1 MAMTGRLARFYPSSF
16 GLAARIGLILV
27 GAVVLS
33 IGISTAFIFIVGEG
47 EVHLPVVSAET
58 MADKILTAYR
68 RIDAAPA
75 AERAAAVAEMSA
87 PIRRIDWP
95 VPPPPPEPG
104 ILPGYLSELRVF
116 IQKGLDDPRRGVT
129 VEVGFPREF
138 EIGPPP
144 GPPPNGPPPEN
155 QPGGGG
161 PAGGQPAPAQMPG
174 SQPALAP
181 LPGPPPGEDGPEI
194 GFVRGSPDA
203 GFIQGGM
210 ATSGFVRGG
219 FRVFGPLV
227 RVSMQLGDGNWVAF
241 EASQIRSL
249 PFPLIDF
256 LVRVVP
262 ISAVC
267 LLLALFVIRGFMR
280 PINHLAAAAERL
292 GIEGSVSMLE
302 EAGAPEMRAA
312 ARAFNAMQLRLRR
325 LIDDRTQM
333 LAAISHDLKT
343 PITRLRLRAE
353 FVEDPAL
360 QEKML
365 ADLAEMEAIVASTL
379 AFARGDA
386 RSEARESVDLADML
400 QSLVEARADSGAVA
414 AYEGPAHLTV
424 KARPV
429 ALRRAL
435 GNLIDNAIK
444 YGISAHI
451 ALRADERQA
460 VVEIEDEGPG
470 IPEDQLELVFRPYY
484 RLEGSR
490 SRETGGVGLGLSIAR
505 AVIRADGGEVTL
517 ENRANGGLSARI
529 TLPLGSAAAAAK
541 PVARPRSLAADL

>member
-1 MAMTGRLARFYPSSF
+1 MSARIRFDPSSF

-47 EVHLPVVSAET
+47 EGRLPVISAET
-58 MADKILTAYR
+58 MADKILAAYR
-68 RIDAAPA
+68 RIDLAPA
-75 AERAAAVAEMSA
+75 PARAAAVAEVSQ

-95 VPPPPPEPG
+95 VPPPPPESG
-104 ILPGYLSELRVF
+104 ILPRYLRDLREF
-116 IQKGLDDPRRGVT
+116 LQKGLNDPRRGVS
-129 VEVGFPREF
+129 VGVGFPREF
-138 EIGPPP
+138 EIGPLP
-144 GPPPNGPPPEN
+144 GPPPNGPPPLN
-155 QPGGGG
+155 QPGGGAG
-161 PAGGQPAPAQMPG
+161 GGQPAPPQMPG
-174 SQPALAP
+174 SEQAP
-181 LPGPPPGEDGPEI
+181 SPPPGPPPGEGGPEI
-194 GFVRGSPDA
+194 GFVRGGPDT
-203 GFIQGGM
+203 GFIQG
-210 ATSGFVRGG
+210 GFVRGG
-219 FRVFGPLV
+219 FRVFGPQV
-227 RVSMQLGDGNWVAF
+227 RVSMQLGDGSWVAI

-280 PINHLAAAAERL
+280 PITHLAAAAERL
-292 GIEGSVSMLE
+292 GIDGSVSMLE
-302 EAGAPEMRAA
+302 ETGAPEMRAA

-353 FVEDPAL
+353 FIDDPAL

-379 AFARGDA
+379 AFARSDA
-386 RSEARESVDLADML
+386 RSESCDSIDLADMI

-444 YGISAHI
+444 YGTAAHI
-451 ALRADERQA
+451 ALRTEARQA
-460 VVEIEDEGPG
+460 VVEIEDQGPG

-484 RLEGSR
+484 RLESSR

-517 ENRANGGLSARI
+517 ENCAERGLRARI
-529 TLPLGSAAAAAK
+529 TLPLGSSASMAAAIAE
-541 PVARPRSLAADL
+541 PRSPATGP